1 MTMISAY
8 MQAEEVDPC
17 ESPSFYRGGSVRA
30 VSLSVVWISDPGTG
44 REVLPDTFES
54 IPEFY
59 RPLKE
64 LSDELDVEAVEDQNS
79 FE

>member
-17 ESPSFYRGGSVRA
+17 ESPSFYRGGSMRA
-30 VSLSVVWISDPGTG
+30 ASLSVVWISDPGG
-44 REVLPDTFES
+44 REILPGTTED

-59 RPLKE
+59 RLIKE
-64 LSDELDVEAVEDQNS
+64 LSDELVVEGVEDQNS